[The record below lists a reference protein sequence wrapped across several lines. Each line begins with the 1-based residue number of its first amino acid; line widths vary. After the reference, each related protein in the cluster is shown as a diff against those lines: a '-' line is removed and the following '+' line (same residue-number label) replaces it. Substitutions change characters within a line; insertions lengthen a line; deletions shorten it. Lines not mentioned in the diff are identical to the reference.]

1 MSELFDEA
9 PTVSKKE
16 RRTSARSQYLK
27 RKRRRTSI
35 ALFFSVLLVAI
46 ATVVAFP
53 FVRDAFTGEEIVDY
67 TGSGSG
73 EVVVEI
79 PEGATGSSMGTI
91 LHEAGVVASPEAF
104 IEAFNADGRAA
115 SIQPGFYTLAHE
127 MSGQNA
133 VTALLDPARKAEITI
148 TIPEGFTK
156 TQVAERV
163 ATVLEVDAE
172 SVTNV
177 MADAAAIGLP
187 AEANGDP
194 EGWFAPLTY
203 AFGPNV
209 TATDVLKTMVEHRV
223 SDMES
228 LGIDRSQWARTLTIA
243 SIVEREVNWPD
254 YYGQVARVI
263 ENRLIDKEQ
272 VNGRLQM
279 DSTVLY
285 GVGKSGGV
293 PTSADLEN
301 DNPYNT
307 YLHPGLPKGPISSP
321 SLDVLQAST
330 NPPAGDWLYF
340 VTVNL
345 ESGETLFTSSLAEHN
360 ENVARLQQWVAV
372 NGNN

>member
-1 MSELFDEA
+1 MSALFDEGA
-9 PTVSKKE
+9 VPSEKSHRSSPRSK
-16 RRTSARSQYLK
+16 YLK

-35 ALFFSVLLVAI
+35 ALFISVLLVVVA
-46 ATVVAFP
+46 AVVAFP
-53 FVRDAFTGEEIVDY
+53 FVRDAFTKEEVADFA
-67 TGSGSG
+67 GSGSG

-79 PEGATGSSMGTI
+79 PEGATGASMGSI
-91 LHEAGVVASPEAF
+91 LYDAGVVASPEAF
-104 IEAFNADGRAA
+104 IAAFNADGRAA
-115 SIQPGFYTLAHE
+115 SIQPGFYTLANE
-127 MSGQNA
+127 MSGQSA
-133 VTALLDPARKAEITI
+133 VTALLDPARKAEVAI

-156 TQVAERV
+156 AQVAERV
-163 ATVLEVDAE
+163 ATVLGTDVE
-172 SVTNV
+172 SVTKA

-187 AEANGDP
+187 KEANGDP

-203 AFGPNV
+203 TFGPDA

-223 SDMES
+223 TDMES
-228 LGIDRSQWARTLTIA
+228 LGIDRSRWERTLTVA
-243 SIVEREVNWPD
+243 SIAEREVNWPD
-254 YYGQVARVI
+254 YYGKVARVI
-263 ENRLIDKEQ
+263 ENRLADETS
-272 VNGRLQM
+272 VNGLLQM

-293 PTSADLEN
+293 PTAAEMKN

-321 SLDVLQAST
+321 SLNALKASV

-345 ESGETLFTSSLAEHN
+345 ESGETLFTASLDEHN
-360 ENVARLQQWVAV
+360 KNVAQLQKWVAE